1 MKTKELIELLQK
13 ADPDGNTD
21 VTIGNAPISYVDRL
35 PAYYDGR
42 LQRIIYDAN
51 NVPRVGVLCSG
62 GDKLVIHYRSISDCL
77 SDNPFM
83 TVVREGGGELQDHE
97 RSWVELE
104 RTETI
109 KISNEIYVKYKKDE
123 NG

>member
-1 MKTKELIELLQK
+1 MKTKELIELLQR
-13 ADPDGNTD
+13 ADPDGNID

-42 LQRIIYDAN
+42 LQRILYDTD
-51 NVPRVGVLCSG
+51 NVPIVGILCSG

-83 TVVREGGGELQDHE
+83 TVIREGGELQDHDK
-97 RSWVELE
+97 SWIELE
-104 RTETI
+104 RKESV
-109 KISNEIYVKYKKDE
+109 KITHDVYVKYKKD
-123 NG
+123 

>member
-13 ADPDGNTD
+13 ADPDGSTD
-21 VTIGNAPISYVDRL
+21 VTIDNAPISYVDRL

-42 LQRIIYDAN
+42 LQRIIYDTN

-62 GDKLVIHYRSISDCL
+62 GDKLVIHYRSISDCI

-83 TVVREGGGELQDHE
+83 TVIRENGEIQDHDK
-97 RSWVELE
+97 SWIELE
-104 RTETI
+104 RKEALSI
-109 KISNEIYVKYKKDE
+109 ANDIYVKYKKDSDD
-123 NG
+123 